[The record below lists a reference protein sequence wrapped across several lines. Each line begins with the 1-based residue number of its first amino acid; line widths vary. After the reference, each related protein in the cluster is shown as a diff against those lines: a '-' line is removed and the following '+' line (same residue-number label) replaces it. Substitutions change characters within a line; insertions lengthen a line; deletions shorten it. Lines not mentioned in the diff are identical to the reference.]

1 MAQPPLISSGTVDIA
16 PQRPLMLGGF
26 AKRTEPFRGVADRLE
41 ANVLVVRGVSSRA
54 VIVTTDLLY
63 PGETLK
69 GSFIGELGSHRES
82 RGVVFVCITYALR
95 AHDRA
100 RL

>member
-1 MAQPPLISSGTVDIA
+1 MAQPPLNSSGTIDNA

-26 AKRTEPFRGVADRLE
+26 AKRTAPFRGVADRLE

-63 PGETLK
+63 PGETLRALLLENLGLAEK
-69 GSFIGELGSHRES
+69 AEELFCLHHIRTS
-82 RGVVFVCITYALR
+82 RP
-95 AHDRA
+95 
-100 RL
+100 

>member
-1 MAQPPLISSGTVDIA
+1 MAQLPLISSGTADIA

-41 ANVLVVRGVSSRA
+41 ANVLVVRGVSLRA

-63 PGETLK
+63 PGETLRVFYWRTWVSPRK
-69 GSFIGELGSHRES
+69 PRSCFCLHHIRTS
-82 RGVVFVCITYALR
+82 RP
-95 AHDRA
+95 
-100 RL
+100 